1 MNENQKSTK
10 NKNRPKLKVCG
21 LTQLNQI
28 QELIDMNIDFLG
40 FIFYEKSPRYV
51 LNHLSLNEI
60 SMTNHQGKVG
70 VFVNESLQKIIEISE
85 KANLNFI
92 QLHGDE
98 NENFISELRKKLKPG
113 IEIIKVIRINS
124 DNVISTEEKSINR
137 FFTSLRS
144 IQNDI
149 SYILFDTNSV
159 SFGGT
164 GRQFDW
170 NLLNEIEIPLPY
182 FLSGGISE
190 ENIEDI
196 KILHQKPFAIDI
208 NSKFE
213 LEAGIKDVHKIKKF
227 HEKL

>member
-1 MNENQKSTK
+1 MNKSQQ
-10 NKNRPKLKVCG
+10 PKLKVCG
-21 LTQLNQI
+21 LTQKDQI
-28 QELIDMNIDFLG
+28 QKLISMNVDFLG

-51 LNHLSLNEI
+51 LNHLTLEEI
-60 SMTNHQGKVG
+60 STFNHQGKVG
-70 VFVNESLQKIIEISE
+70 VFVNESVEKIIQISE

-98 NENFISELRKKLKPG
+98 SENFILELKKKLKPEIG
-113 IEIIKVIRINS
+113 IINVIRISSSNI
-124 DNVISTEEKSINR
+124 ISTKEKSINR
-137 FFTSLRS
+137 FSTSLRS

-164 GRQFDW
+164 GKQFDW
-170 NLLNEIEIPLPY
+170 NLLNEIEITLPY

-190 ENIEDI
+190 ENIGDLT
-196 KILHQKPFAIDI
+196 ILNQQPFALDI

-213 LEAGIKDVHKIKKF
+213 LEAGNKDINKIRKF